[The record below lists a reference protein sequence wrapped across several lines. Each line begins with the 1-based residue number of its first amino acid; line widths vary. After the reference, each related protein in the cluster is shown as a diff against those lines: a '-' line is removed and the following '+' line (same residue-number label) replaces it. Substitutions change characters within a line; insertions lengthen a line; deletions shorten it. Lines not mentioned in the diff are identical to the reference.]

1 MRRIVLGISS
11 LIALFA
17 SILAT
22 GSAAF
27 AVRVGPNGAGTSAN
41 FSPVV
46 HHASGLTAWQIAVI
60 VIASLVVV
68 GVATVGAASTRVR
81 HRAAP
86 MPASS

>member
-11 LIALFA
+11 LIGLFA
-17 SILAT
+17 SFLAT

-27 AVRVGPNGAGTSAN
+27 AMRVGSHIAGPSAKL
-41 FSPVV
+41 SPVV
-46 HHASGLTAWQIAVI
+46 HHAAGLRAWQVAVI

-68 GVATVGAASTRVR
+68 GVATVGAASIRVR

>member
-11 LIALFA
+11 LMALFA
-17 SILAT
+17 SFLASE
-22 GSAAF
+22 SAAF
-27 AVRVGPNGAGTSAN
+27 GMRVRPQIGGPSAK

-68 GVATVGAASTRVR
+68 GVATVRAASTRMR